1 MKIAY
6 LIPAVFIMLSAFII
20 YLTVGYSF
28 IRKNKEKKDGDN

>member
-1 MKIAY
+1 MKIVY

-28 IRKNKEKKDGDN
+28 LKKNKEKKDGDN